1 MSLYVEDGSLEEKI
15 VQINEALKEVKDIQ
29 KYLVIMENRNN
40 KILMKKID
48 KLQEFN
54 EISDM
59 TNQVF
64 ETRISNIETSL
75 EQLISKL
82 SA

>member
-1 MSLYVEDGSLEEKI
+1 MSLYVEEGSLEEKI
-15 VQINEALKEVKDIQ
+15 VQINETLNEVKKVQ

-40 KILMKKID
+40 TVLMKKVD

-59 TNQVF
+59 TNQIF
-64 ETRISNIETSL
+64 EKRISNIEITL